1 MASKTPGSTVSS
13 IAKPRTMSAVSQT
26 GPARPSSPKITKRI
40 NSSSLV
46 QPTPTNFGQSRL
58 ATSKISPTAAS
69 QPKPLIKKPTSTLNG
84 TKPLA
89 INSSANRLNSLSK
102 LSGQQSTTKLQSSR
116 TSSTTSIKGR
126 ELPKKQ
132 LVKDTISN
140 SAFVPR
146 EKLEKLTKKHEELTN
161 KYNVSAQVIS
171 QHQTAVD
178 ALSCLINYMAVDLD
192 AFECP
197 HLKKRVQHLESSE
210 QNLRET
216 VSSLTAETEK
226 LTIELEL
233 ERRGAQKEK
242 ENLLDLFEV
251 EMKSAEKNFQ
261 ENLKAEETKRVKA
274 EKDLLYLKQN
284 LSKDKKIEFLNKEIE
299 SLKTVLELK
308 ENEMKDLRYKLDRTF
323 VDKDEITALR
333 NERDNLSL
341 AKEQLEY
348 SLNMKNEELKFVLQE
363 TSSLAPLSSL
373 SSLTSTPLNND
384 RNNNV
389 VKKRKMN
396 SQMKKQK
403 LDSNERDEDNFLK
416 PLNLHNERF
425 AKPTTSEKEYLDRP
439 FEDEQVKSLEQN
451 FVRPLADEENFEKVD
466 DHQFEENNFDEPDCF
481 SKPMSLDHN
490 HDHLDDNLN
499 DNLND
504 NLESTDLS
512 NIQDDYQENSFR
524 QPSEDVHREPEYIPP
539 HSIERGRLS
548 SSFNAKHD
556 NGRHSAHCSLDSKQM
571 DTSLDRPTSSSFHR
585 ASSAAHH
592 SSSNHSFG
600 HLSHRHSF
608 SHKSSADRPLDE
620 SFTSRLPGEQR
631 NSQKENSFSQKENSF
646 VKPFDKPF
654 DLNEIKE
661 KAFLKPIDK
670 RESPVKP
677 APEKSDEN
685 AEKFRPPEHVYL
697 QQEHFI
703 KTCQILND
711 ENEISIIKSN
721 KKLESVLDSGFC
733 DL

>member
-1 MASKTPGSTVSS
+1 MVGKTPGSTVSS

-46 QPTPTNFGQSRL
+46 QPTPTNFVQSRL
-58 ATSKISPTAAS
+58 ATNNKISPTAAS
-69 QPKPLIKKPTSTLNG
+69 AGQPKPLIKKPTSTLNG
-84 TKPLA
+84 AKPLT
-89 INSSANRLNSLSK
+89 INSSVNRLNSLSK
-102 LSGQQSTTKLQSSR
+102 LSGQQSSTKLQGSR

-161 KYNVSAQVIS
+161 KYNLSSQVIGKN
-171 QHQTAVD
+171 QTAVD

-197 HLKKRVQHLESSE
+197 NMKKRVHHLESIE
-210 QNLRET
+210 QGLKVT

-226 LTIELEL
+226 LTVELEL
-233 ERRGAQKEK
+233 ERRGSQKEK

-251 EMKSAEKNFQ
+251 EMKSAEKNFL

-284 LSKDKKIEFLNKEIE
+284 LSKDKKIDFLNKEIE

-308 ENEMKDLRYKLDRTF
+308 ENEMKELRYKLDRTF
-323 VDKDEITALR
+323 VDKDEIMTLR

-363 TSSLAPLSSL
+363 TSSLAPL

-416 PLNLHNERF
+416 PLNLHKERF
-425 AKPTTSEKEYLDRP
+425 VKQPPPATSGEKEYFDRP
-439 FEDEQVKSLEQN
+439 FEDELVKSLEEN
-451 FVRPLADEENFEKVD
+451 FVRPLADEERFERPID
-466 DHQFEENNFDEPDCF
+466 DHHFEEENNFDEPDCF
-481 SKPMSLDHN
+481 SKPMSLDNN
-490 HDHLDDNLN
+490 HDH
-499 DNLND
+499 LND
-504 NLESTDLS
+504 NLESIDLS
-512 NIQDDYQENSFR
+512 NIQDDYQESSFR
-524 QPSEDVHREPEYIPP
+524 KTSPDDEREQEFTRP

-556 NGRHSAHCSLDSKQM
+556 SPNVRHPANFSLDSKQM
-571 DTSLDRPTSSSFHR
+571 DTSLDRPTSTSFHR
-585 ASSAAHH
+585 TSAAHH
-592 SSSNHSFG
+592 SSNHNHSFG
-600 HLSHRHSF
+600 NLSHRHSF
-608 SHKSSADRPLDE
+608 SHKSSADRPLEDGF
-620 SFTSRLPGEQR
+620 SKLPGEQR
-631 NSQKENSFSQKENSF
+631 NSFSQKENSF
-646 VKPFDKPF
+646 VKPF

-670 RESPVKP
+670 RESPVKKSD
-677 APEKSDEN
+677 EKSDES
-685 AEKFRPPEHVYL
+685 AEKFRPEHVYL